1 MPILSRFLGKESP
14 TLGPLP
20 LIFLP
25 DLVTKSRL
33 WYEAGW
39 ELGGLLEGSKGKIKT
54 YNFIKM
60 NLENLALWI

>member
-1 MPILSRFLGKESP
+1 MGKESP

-39 ELGGLLEGSKGKIKT
+39 ELGGLLERSKGKIQAH
-54 YNFIKM
+54 YFIKI
-60 NLENLALWI
+60 NLENTVLLI

>member
-1 MPILSRFLGKESP
+1 MGKESR

-39 ELGGLLEGSKGKIKT
+39 ELGGLLETSKEKMKT
-54 YNFIKM
+54 HYFTKV
-60 NLENLALWI
+60 NLENTVLLIQLI